1 MLKLREDNAVLW
13 LFLAAVTIILTG
25 IGFRDAW
32 PPDEPRFVLVAKEMV
47 QTGQWLI
54 PMRGG
59 EIYPDKPPVFMW
71 AIALVY
77 LITGNMKIAML
88 LPNAIASIVTLVLT
102 YRLSRSLSDEKTALL
117 SVFVLLLCPQFLIQA
132 KFAQIDAM
140 VACFIWIGVYGFV
153 RHFFIQHN
161 WRWYFTAWAFMGLGI
176 ITKGVGFLPILL
188 LIPIA
193 YFSWRRQLLKGS
205 WKKRA
210 AFGPLVMLLVIFTW
224 LGPLLYQGF
233 IQNAPDIQKYLSNIL
248 FKQTAQR
255 YANAWHHIEPWYYYL
270 LEVIPAFW
278 LSAVLVVAF
287 NAKRLKD
294 VLTERPPYMALFI
307 WVVLVA
313 TFFSISSG
321 KRGVYVLPA
330 LPAISM
336 VAGLLLARF
345 GVPKIL
351 AITARLFTFSLSLI
365 ISVAGVVLIF
375 NESLANKLITRYH
388 SDAETLTQLA
398 VILVILGI
406 LGLATHIIYVV
417 NKPQNKAHPTVP
429 TQSMA
434 VKASPLGMQLVL
446 WIMVMSIIPS
456 TLLSQQLNS
465 FRTPTQLLDKTASA
479 ISQTYPLLDFSNI
492 EIGIVDFKEQYLLYA
507 PFGITHFGYH
517 TAKATENG
525 TAWAWLTAART
536 GAASTMRFI
545 LAPKDYEFQCADLS
559 KTASMGVAHRDEWL
573 LIPETAAFST
583 CELSSTGPIYPPAL
597 TPSHSEHIKNTLNSV

>member
-1 MLKLREDNAVLW
+1 MLKLREDNTVLW
-13 LFLAAVTIILTG
+13 LFLSAVAIILAG

-47 QTGQWLI
+47 QTGHWLI

-88 LPNAIASIVTLVLT
+88 LPNAITSIVTLVLT

-140 VACFIWIGVYGFV
+140 VACFIWVGVYGL
-153 RHFFIQHN
+153 IQHFCIQHS

-188 LIPIA
+188 LLPLA

-210 AFGPLVMLLVIFTW
+210 ALGPLVMLLIIFAW
-224 LGPLLYQGF
+224 LGPLLYQGV
-233 IQNAPDIQKYLSNIL
+233 IQNAPDIQQYLSNIL

-278 LSAVLVVAF
+278 VSAVLVLAF
-287 NAKRLKD
+287 HAKRLKR

-307 WVVLVA
+307 WAVLVVI
-313 TFFSISSG
+313 FFSISSG

-345 GVPKIL
+345 GVPTIL
-351 AITARLFTFSLSLI
+351 AITARIFTFSLSLI
-365 ISVAGVVLIF
+365 ISVAGLVLIF
-375 NESLANKLITRYH
+375 NASLANKLITRYH

-398 VILVILGI
+398 ALLVILGI

-417 NKPQNKAHPTVP
+417 SKPQNKAHPTSP
-429 TQSMA
+429 TQSIA
-434 VKASPLGMQLVL
+434 VKPSSLGVQLVL
-446 WIMVMSIIPS
+446 WVMVMSIIPS
-456 TLLSQQLNS
+456 TLLSQKLNS
-465 FRTPTQLLDKTASA
+465 FRTPTQLLNNTVST
-479 ISQTYPLLDFSNI
+479 ISQTFPLLDFSNI

-517 TAKATENG
+517 TTKATENG
-525 TAWAWLTAART
+525 TAWVWLTGDR
-536 GAASTMRFI
+536 SEVSYSKRFI

-559 KTASMGVAHRDEWL
+559 KAASMGVAHRDEWL
-573 LIPETAAFST
+573 LIPESAAFSA
-583 CELSSTGPIYPPAL
+583 CKLPSTGPIYPPTL
-597 TPSHSEHIKNTLNSV
+597 PPSS